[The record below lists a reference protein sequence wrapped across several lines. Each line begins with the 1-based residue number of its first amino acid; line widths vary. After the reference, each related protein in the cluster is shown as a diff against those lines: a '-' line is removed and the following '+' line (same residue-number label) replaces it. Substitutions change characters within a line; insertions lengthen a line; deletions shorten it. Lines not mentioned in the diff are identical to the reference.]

1 MGMLLTKLFGKGR
14 KLRGVFI
21 AAAVVVVLAV
31 PTLAFLLSRTDPV
44 VNSFQ
49 PSKVTCEI
57 NETFENGVKTDVSVK
72 NTGNT
77 TAYIRASIVVSWV
90 DESGNISAVPPSEG
104 TDYSMILDLDNGWV
118 QGGDGYYY
126 YTKAVEPSNNT
137 GVLIK
142 ECKQLKDKSGYKLSV
157 NCIASAIQSLPASA
171 VGEAWKVGVDSE
183 GSLEVTTNA

>member
-14 KLRGVFI
+14 KLRGAII

-31 PTLAFLLSRTDPV
+31 PTLAFLLSRTEPV
-44 VNSFQ
+44 VNSFL

-90 DESGNISAVPPSEG
+90 DESGNISAVPPIEN
-104 TDYSMILDLDNGWV
+104 TDYSMALNLENGWV
-118 QGGDGYYY
+118 QGSDGYYY
-126 YTKAVEPSNNT
+126 YTKAVEPDKNT
-137 GVLIK
+137 GVLIT
-142 ECKQLKDKSGYKLSV
+142 ECKQLKERLGYKLSV
-157 NCIASAIQSLPASA
+157 NCIASALQSSPASA
-171 VGEAWKVGVDSE
+171 VGEAWSATVDSE

>member
-126 YTKAVEPSNNT
+126 YTKAVDPSNNT
-137 GVLIK
+137 DVLIK
-142 ECKQLKDKSGYKLSV
+142 ECQQLKDKSGYKLSV

>member
-14 KLRGVFI
+14 KLRGAFI

-90 DESGNISAVPPSEG
+90 DESGNISAVPP
-104 TDYSMILDLDNGWV
+104 L
-118 QGGDGYYY
+118 
-126 YTKAVEPSNNT
+126 ANT
-137 GVLIK
+137 
-142 ECKQLKDKSGYKLSV
+142 Y
-157 NCIASAIQSLPASA
+157 
-171 VGEAWKVGVDSE
+171 
-183 GSLEVTTNA
+183 